1 MSALT
6 KPVTD
11 PSLPYLEYHPQQG
24 MPAQR
29 IVLDSL
35 PFRIGRSNAVH
46 WTIYSAR
53 ISKEHAEIDRVG
65 EDFHV
70 RDLGSTNG
78 TFVNGQ
84 RIEDAVVI
92 DGDILHFAHEEFRF
106 GCEAATKMET
116 GFTTPCL
123 TEQVTSALPVSLIR
137 SSQHLHELIT
147 RNAVLAVFQPIVDLA
162 TRKTMGY
169 EALGRGN
176 HKELS
181 ANPKELLD
189 LARRCRVEQ
198 DLSRAFRL
206 VAVRHA
212 VRLPANGRLFL
223 NLHPSEMGDPDLFEH
238 LRKTRANLPACLQ
251 MVMEVHESAVTDS
264 RSLLQLR
271 EQFKQ
276 LNILLAFDDFGVGQT
291 RLMELA
297 EMPPDFIKLDMS
309 LIRGI
314 DVAEQRKDMVEI
326 LCRLIKERGVRV
338 IAEGIETLEEAR
350 VCQSIGCQFGQGYL
364 FGRPEP
370 PPLFGE

>member
-6 KPVTD
+6 KPMTD

-53 ISKEHAEIDRVG
+53 ISKEHAEIIRVG
-65 EDFHV
+65 EDFRV

-78 TFVNGQ
+78 TFVNGN
-84 RIEDAVVI
+84 RVEDCVVTN
-92 DGDILHFAHEEFRF
+92 GDILHFAHEEFRF
-106 GCEAATKMET
+106 GCEAAKKET
-116 GFTTPCL
+116 NLTPCM
-123 TEQVTSALPVSLIR
+123 TEQITSGLPISLIR
-137 SSQHLHELIT
+137 SSQHLLELIA
-147 RNAVLAVFQPIVDLA
+147 RNSVLALFQPIVSLA

-181 ANPKELLD
+181 ASPKELLD
-189 LARRCRVEQ
+189 LARRCSLEQ
-198 DLSRAFRL
+198 DLSRTFRL
-206 VAVRHA
+206 AAVRTA
-212 VRLPANGRLFL
+212 VRLPGDGRLFL
-223 NLHPSEMGDPDLFEH
+223 NLHPSEMGAPDFFEH
-238 LRKTRANLPACLQ
+238 LRKARTILRPGLQ
-251 MVMEVHESAVTDS
+251 IVMEVHESAITDS
-264 RSLLQLR
+264 RGLLLLR
-271 EQFKQ
+271 EQLKQ

-297 EMPPDFIKLDMS
+297 EIPPDFIKLDMS

-314 DVAEQRKDMVEI
+314 DVAEQRKDMVQI

-338 IAEGIETLEEAR
+338 IAEGIETPDEAR

-370 PPLFGE
+370 PQLFVE

>member
-1 MSALT
+1 MSALL

-24 MPAQR
+24 MAAQR
-29 IVLDSL
+29 IILDSL
-35 PFRIGRSNAVH
+35 PFRIGRSKAVN

-53 ISKEHAEIDRVG
+53 ISKEHAEIDRVD
-65 EDFHV
+65 ENFHV

-78 TFVNGQ
+78 TFLNGQ
-84 RIEDAVVI
+84 RIEDSVVTN
-92 DGDILHFAHEEFRF
+92 GDILHFAHEEFRF
-106 GCEAATKMET
+106 GCEPVKKDTSL
-116 GFTTPCL
+116 TPCM
-123 TEQVTSALPVSLIR
+123 TEPCTSELPTSLIR

-147 RNAVLAVFQPIVDLA
+147 RNSVLAVFQPIVNLA

-189 LARRCRVEQ
+189 LARHCRVEQ

-206 VAVRHA
+206 AAVRHA
-212 VRLPANGRLFL
+212 VRLPATGRLFL
-223 NLHPSEMGDPDLFEH
+223 NLHPAEMDDPDLFEH
-238 LRKTRANLPACLQ
+238 LHKTRSTLPPGLQ
-251 MVMEVHESAVTDS
+251 MVMEVHENAVTDLS
-264 RSLLQLR
+264 GLLQLR
-271 EQFKQ
+271 EQLKQ
-276 LNILLAFDDFGVGQT
+276 LNIGLAFDDFGVGQT

-314 DVAEQRKDMVEI
+314 DVAEQRKDMVQI

-350 VCQSIGCQFGQGYL
+350 VCQRIGCQFGQGFF

-370 PPLFGE
+370 SPLLGE